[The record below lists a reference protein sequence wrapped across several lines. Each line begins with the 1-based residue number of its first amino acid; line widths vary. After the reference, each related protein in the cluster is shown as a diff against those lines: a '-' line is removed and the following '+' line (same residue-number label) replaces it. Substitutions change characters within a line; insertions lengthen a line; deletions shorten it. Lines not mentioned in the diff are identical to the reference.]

1 MLGKL
6 EKQFWL
12 KSFYEW
18 LDLGHVVYR
27 SRNLTGR
34 INIPLQ
40 LENERL
46 FRLYLADEGML
57 TYQAKVK
64 QSDFFV
70 ENNRNTLSGVFYES
84 YVADE
89 LSAKEMPLFYWTGKQ
104 RHEFEFVVE
113 NNSKAIAID
122 VKKNKGKLNSL
133 EDFRNNNGKNTV
145 IKISSNN
152 LGYDSSQDIL
162 TLPLYV
168 TFLLADDLSKG

>member
-1 MLGKL
+1 M
-6 EKQFWL
+6 
-12 KSFYEW
+12 
-18 LDLGHVVYR
+18 
-27 SRNLTGR
+27 
-34 INIPLQ
+34 
-40 LENERL
+40 
-46 FRLYLADEGML
+46 
-57 TYQAKVK
+57 
-64 QSDFFV
+64 

-89 LSAKEMPLFYWTGKQ
+89 LSAKEIPLFYWTGKQ

-168 TFLLADDLSKG
+168 TFLLADDLSKGEPILDGLNSNH